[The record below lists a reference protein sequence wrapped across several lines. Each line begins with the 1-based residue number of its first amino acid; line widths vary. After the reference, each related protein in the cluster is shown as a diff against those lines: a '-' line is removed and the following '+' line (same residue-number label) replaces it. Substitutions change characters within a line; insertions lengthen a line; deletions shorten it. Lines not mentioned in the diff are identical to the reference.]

1 MTLPIY
7 SGCPDPVWAVDSS
20 HKCFNAIKEH
30 LEKAQSSPD
39 WLRRDKMHSK
49 LGYTGFLLHHSHTE
63 HPHVISGPK
72 TAVLQQALLESIPK
86 GLVSEEMLKEI
97 AKKFHQVPPTARS
110 LPKKYTSG
118 PDLSK
123 WNKFNDISCDNN
135 CYNYA
140 NDYITNTFAKPG
152 RASGKPVQT
161 MTGEAVEAAA
171 VNDGLKV
178 VKPAPSSTDPVPKPP
193 PGERLVALFINPG
206 QHQYQYQYQHHHE

>member
-86 GLVSEEMLKEI
+86 GLVSKETLKEI
-97 AKKFHQVPPTARS
+97 GNNFHQVPPTARS
-110 LPKKYTSG
+110 LAKKS
-118 PDLSK
+118 
-123 WNKFNDISCDNN
+123 I
-135 CYNYA
+135 
-140 NDYITNTFAKPG
+140 
-152 RASGKPVQT
+152 
-161 MTGEAVEAAA
+161 
-171 VNDGLKV
+171 
-178 VKPAPSSTDPVPKPP
+178 
-193 PGERLVALFINPG
+193 
-206 QHQYQYQYQHHHE
+206 

>member
-7 SGCPDPVWAVDSS
+7 SGCPDPVWTVDSS

-63 HPHVISGPK
+63 HPHVISGPR

-86 GLVSEEMLKEI
+86 GLVSKEMLKEI
-97 AKKFHQVPPTARS
+97 AKNFHQVPPTARS
-110 LPKKYTSG
+110 FQKKSTTG
-118 PDLSK
+118 PDLCK
-123 WNKFNDISCDNN
+123 WNKSPKIMQLNN
-135 CYNYA
+135 CYNYV

>member
-1 MTLPIY
+1 MTLSIY
-7 SGCPDPVWAVDSS
+7 SGRRDPVWTVDSS

-86 GLVSEEMLKEI
+86 DLVSKETLKEI
-97 AKKFHQVPPTARS
+97 ANNFHQVPPTARS
-110 LPKKYTSG
+110 FPKKSNSD

-123 WNKFNDISCDNN
+123 WNKFDEIRRDNN
-135 CYNYA
+135 CYNYV
-140 NDYITNTFAKPG
+140 NDYITNTLATPG
-152 RASGKPVQT
+152 KASGKPVESQT

-193 PGERLVALFINPG
+193 PGERLVALFIHPG
-206 QHQYQYQYQHHHE
+206 QHQYQHHHE

>member
-7 SGCPDPVWAVDSS
+7 SGCPDPVWTVDSS

-30 LEKAQSSPD
+30 LEKAQSSED
-39 WLRRDKMHSK
+39 SLHEMHSK
-49 LGYTGFLLHHSHTE
+49 LGYTGFVLHHSHTKQ
-63 HPHVISGPK
+63 PHVIAGPK

-86 GLVSEEMLKEI
+86 GLVSKEMLKEI
-97 AKKFHQVPPTARS
+97 AKNFHQVPPTARS
-110 LPKKYTSG
+110 FPKKSNSD

-123 WNKFNDISCDNN
+123 WNKFPEIRRDNN
-135 CYNYA
+135 CYNYG

-152 RASGKPVQT
+152 RASGKPFQSQT

-193 PGERLVALFINPG
+193 PGERLVALFIHPG
-206 QHQYQYQYQHHHE
+206 QHQYQYQHHHELC